1 MPGTM
6 NEEKQM
12 SKPASKP
19 TGAARAAV
27 KKTGFTTKKPAA
39 SRGRRKELG
48 DEGFVPLPP
57 RVSTTCQRY
66 LNGHNVHFMVVMGNI
81 RHHKSKP
88 CKVLSVADDGT
99 IVVKIGRKTLTLW
112 SHDPTFLSKCVGP
125 NGAESWWYESRILMV
140 QGPDGTS
147 RGFQLGEEPSECTYI
162 ERPTFNEEYYAIR
175 REDDPAEDDPDNWA

>member
-1 MPGTM
+1 
-6 NEEKQM
+6 M
-12 SKPASKP
+12 SKPLNKPNVAS
-19 TGAARAAV
+19 RAAL
-27 KKTGFTTKKPAA
+27 KKSRAGAKTRTEPSPKPSASPRTKT
-39 SRGRRKELG
+39 RVKELG

-99 IVVKIGRKTLTLW
+99 IVVKVGRKTLTLW

-162 ERPTFNEEYYAIR
+162 EEPTFNEKYYAIR